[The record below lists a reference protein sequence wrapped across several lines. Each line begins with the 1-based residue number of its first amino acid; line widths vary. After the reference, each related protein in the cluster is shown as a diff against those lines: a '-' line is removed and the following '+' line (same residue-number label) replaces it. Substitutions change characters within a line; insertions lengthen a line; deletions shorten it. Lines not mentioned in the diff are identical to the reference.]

1 MATLEEQ
8 KYVSELIERARRAQK
23 IAESFDQERVDHLI
37 TAIAWNIVK
46 PGTIEKIARLA
57 VEETQLGNYESKYAK
72 LNTKIKGALRDMKGK
87 KKHGNN

>member
-1 MATLEEQ
+1 
-8 KYVSELIERARRAQK
+8 
-23 IAESFDQERVDHLI
+23 LI

-72 LNTKIKGALRDMKGK
+72 LNTKIKGA
-87 KKHGNN
+87 